1 MAKKRK
7 SFKDGISNIIEE
19 SLNLFSS
26 QQQENQI
33 DSKELERLKNKIAL
47 LEKELY
53 LWRTGKL
60 TTDLFHKSLA
70 EHGLKYNPTTNQIEK
85 AD

>member
-1 MAKKRK
+1 MAKKK
-7 SFKDGISNIIEE
+7 KKDFKNGLSNIIEE

-26 QQQENQI
+26 TPEQTNSE
-33 DSKELERLKNKIAL
+33 ELEKLKRRIYL
-47 LEKELY
+47 LERELY

-60 TTDLFHKSLA
+60 NLETFHKTLA

-85 AD
+85 AS